1 MKTDLDLGQKKLLL
15 RTAACTYATRW
26 KGKLASRLGTTTPPP
41 ACTCAYG
48 YEKED
53 SRRSRLTSSRI
64 TVDERID
71 DLVSKLHS
79 VLPGQG
85 RIRSRGRVS
94 KYRTSYIY

>member
-1 MKTDLDLGQKKLLL
+1 M
-15 RTAACTYATRW
+15 
-26 KGKLASRLGTTTPPP
+26 S
-41 ACTCAYG
+41 
-48 YEKED
+48 

-94 KYRTSYIY
+94 TLKALQEICSYIRSLQLEMDDLSERLSELFDTSDINTAQAAIIRSLINCMNS

>member
-1 MKTDLDLGQKKLLL
+1 M
-15 RTAACTYATRW
+15 
-26 KGKLASRLGTTTPPP
+26 S
-41 ACTCAYG
+41 
-48 YEKED
+48 

-85 RIRSRGRVS
+85 RIRSRGRRHDKVS
-94 KYRTSYIY
+94 TLKALQEICSYIRSLQLEMDDLSERLSELFNTSDISTAQAASIRSLINCMNS